1 MDIKS
6 LLNTYFGYTS
16 FRPHQEDIIRQVM
29 CGHDTLVLMPT
40 GGGKSLCYQIPAIA
54 LPGTAVIV
62 SPLISLMKDQVE
74 TLRANGIE
82 AGALNSNNNVEEDT
96 IIRRKCVS
104 GILKLLYISP
114 EKLLS
119 EIPYLMKRIKISLIA
134 IDEAHCIS
142 QWGHDFRP
150 EYAQLGVLKQHF
162 PNVPIMALTATADK
176 LTREDILT
184 QLQLHQPQVF
194 IASFDRPNISLAVK
208 RGYKNKDK
216 MAFILNFIKARP
228 LDSGIIYFLS
238 RKTTENIATELRA
251 KGISALAYHAML
263 SPQERNNAQEQFKN
277 DTVQVVCATVAF
289 GMGIDKSNVRWII
302 HFNMPKSIENFY
314 QEIGRAGRDGA
325 PADTVLF
332 YSLADIVQLTEFAKQ
347 SGQQDI
353 NMDKLR
359 RMQEYAEA
367 SVCRR
372 RILLNYFGEPSESD
386 CGNCD
391 ICNNPPKRF
400 DGTRY
405 VQMALSAIMRTEQ
418 QIRLSTVIEILRGI
432 HSPTVVK
439 KGYDQLKTFGVGR
452 ELSITDWQDYLLQML
467 QMGFIEIAYNESNHA
482 KITVL
487 GLDVLYGRKTVELSV
502 VDHSVKEEPSKPRL
516 SLKIPS
522 VKVSGLPQTN
532 GIEDQKLFEA
542 LRTLR
547 RECAEE
553 EGYPPY
559 IVFSDKVLHALATLK
574 PTTIE
579 QFGFIPG
586 VGEHKRQK
594 YGLRFLAV
602 IKKFV

>member
-176 LTREDILT
+176 LTREDILI

-228 LDSGIIYFLS
+228 LDSGIIYCLS

-263 SPQERNNAQEQFKN
+263 SSQERNNAQEQFKN

>member
-1 MDIKS
+1 
-6 LLNTYFGYTS
+6 
-16 FRPHQEDIIRQVM
+16 
-29 CGHDTLVLMPT
+29 
-40 GGGKSLCYQIPAIA
+40 
-54 LPGTAVIV
+54 
-62 SPLISLMKDQVE
+62 
-74 TLRANGIE
+74 
-82 AGALNSNNNVEEDT
+82 
-96 IIRRKCVS
+96 
-104 GILKLLYISP
+104 
-114 EKLLS
+114 
-119 EIPYLMKRIKISLIA
+119 
-134 IDEAHCIS
+134 
-142 QWGHDFRP
+142 
-150 EYAQLGVLKQHF
+150 
-162 PNVPIMALTATADK
+162 
-176 LTREDILT
+176 
-184 QLQLHQPQVF
+184 
-194 IASFDRPNISLAVK
+194 
-208 RGYKNKDK
+208 
-216 MAFILNFIKARP
+216 
-228 LDSGIIYFLS
+228 
-238 RKTTENIATELRA
+238 
-251 KGISALAYHAML
+251 
-263 SPQERNNAQEQFKN
+263 
-277 DTVQVVCATVAF
+277 
-289 GMGIDKSNVRWII
+289 
-302 HFNMPKSIENFY
+302 
-314 QEIGRAGRDGA
+314 
-325 PADTVLF
+325 
-332 YSLADIVQLTEFAKQ
+332 
-347 SGQQDI
+347 
-353 NMDKLR
+353 MDKLR

>member
-1 MDIKS
+1 
-6 LLNTYFGYTS
+6 
-16 FRPHQEDIIRQVM
+16 M

-176 LTREDILT
+176 LTREDILI

-228 LDSGIIYFLS
+228 LDSGIIYCLS

-263 SPQERNNAQEQFKN
+263 SSQERNNAQEQFKN